1 MNESTRSTGQNGY
14 HGPNRRRRKAVSE
27 KKIAAAR
34 LQRGVL
40 SGVEY

>member
-1 MNESTRSTGQNGY
+1 MNESTRATGQDGC
-14 HGPNRRRRKAVSE
+14 HGHNRRRKKAVSE

-34 LQRGVL
+34 IQRGVL